1 MPKAVTAPAMA
12 PYGIF
17 LPDVRERALAAL
29 LGVAIGDA
37 LGATTEFLTRM
48 EVRQRFGVLREI
60 RGGGWLH
67 LPLGAVTDDTEMSLC
82 IARSLTAC
90 GFSPKDIADRFAA
103 WLRTRPRDVGATC
116 RRGIR
121 RYLLEGT
128 LEGSANEADAGNGA
142 VMRVVPVALAT
153 LGSVPL
159 LSDWAVAQ
167 AHITHNHALSDA
179 ACTLV
184 GHLIHLAVLG
194 HSKARLSTLT
204 HDFLGQFPIFQ
215 YSDFKG
221 YSSAYVVD
229 TMRTV
234 LHSFFT
240 TSNFEECLV
249 ATVNY
254 GGDADTSGAIA
265 GAIAGA
271 YYGLETIPKRWLV
284 ALDPKIAKEIRLVA
298 PKLVE
303 MSPAGRSQVD
313 GLPTLQFDATRFTT
327 EVPYCLGRKRSQGI
341 P

>member
-1 MPKAVTAPAMA
+1 ML
-12 PYGIF
+12 PYQIF
-17 LPDVRERALAAL
+17 LPDVHDRALAAL
-29 LGVAIGDA
+29 LGVALGDA
-37 LGATTEFLTRM
+37 LGATTEFLTPT
-48 EVRQRFGVLREI
+48 EVRQQFGVLREI

-90 GFSPKDIADRFAA
+90 GFSSKDIADRFVA

-128 LEGSANEADAGNGA
+128 LEGTTNEADAGNGA
-142 VMRVVPVALAT
+142 VMRMAPVALAT
-153 LGSVPL
+153 IGSVSL
-159 LSDWAVAQ
+159 LKDWAIAQ

-179 ACTLV
+179 ACMLV
-184 GHLIHLAVLG
+184 GYLIHLALLG
-194 HSKARLSTLT
+194 HSKSRLSILT
-204 HDFLGQFPIFQ
+204 ADFLRHFPIFQ
-215 YSDFKG
+215 YADFKG

-234 LHSFFT
+234 LHSFFA
-240 TSNFEECLV
+240 TSGFEECLV

-271 YYGLETIPKRWLV
+271 YYGLETIPKRWLL

-313 GLPTLQFDATRFTT
+313 GLPALQFDATHFASK
-327 EVPYCLGRKRSQGI
+327 VPYCLGKKRSQGI

>member
-1 MPKAVTAPAMA
+1 MTHLAGTARAMS
-12 PYGIF
+12 PYQIF
-17 LPDVRERALAAL
+17 LPDVHERALAAL

-37 LGATTEFLTRM
+37 LGATTEFLTPS
-48 EVRQRFGVLREI
+48 EVRRQFGVLSEI

-90 GFSPKDIADRFAA
+90 GFSSKDIADRFVA

-128 LEGSANEADAGNGA
+128 LEGTANEADAGNGA
-142 VMRVVPVALAT
+142 VMRVAPIALAT
-153 LGSVPL
+153 VGSVPL
-159 LSDWAVAQ
+159 LYDWAVAQ
-167 AHITHNHALSDA
+167 AHITHHHDLSDA
-179 ACTLV
+179 ACMLV
-184 GHLIHLAVLG
+184 GHLVHLALLG
-194 HSKARLSTLT
+194 HSKSRLSTLT
-204 HDFLGQFPIFQ
+204 SDFLRRFPIFQ

-221 YSSAYVVD
+221 YCSAYVVD

-240 TSNFEECLV
+240 TKSFEECLV

-271 YYGLETIPKRWLV
+271 YYGLETIPKRWLL
-284 ALDPKIAKEIRLVA
+284 ALDPRVAKEIRLVS

-303 MSPAGRSQVD
+303 MSPVGRGRADS
-313 GLPTLQFDATRFTT
+313 LPTLKFNATRFA
-327 EVPYCLGRKRSQGI
+327 
-341 P
+341 